1 MKKNTSNKMMLG
13 NRLQNHSYI
22 KLFAVCCLLLM
33 FSCKA
38 KKQLVTRAAID
49 TVPAKPAVVKV
60 NPIIAKLAAAKN
72 QQVFFNTFAAKAK
85 ATLNMDGTSNN
96 VTLNIRIKRDKE
108 IWVSVTAILAVEV
121 ARLVI
126 TPDSLMLINKLEN
139 VYLKQPF
146 SYIHSFAGNQVNYK
160 MLESLLVGNA
170 INEFLSEKDS
180 LKIDG
185 GNTILSGN
193 LQDLAFKLILGP
205 DMKVSQTYLND
216 QNAAQSLQVNND
228 TFIQVTG
235 KVIPSQIGM
244 VSMVKDKKIE
254 LNLHYT
260 RIDFDK
266 VQDYP
271 FSISADYKE
280 QK

>member
-13 NRLQNHSYI
+13 NKLQNHSYI

-33 FSCKA
+33 FGCKA
-38 KKQLVTRAAID
+38 KKQLVARVAID

-60 NPIIAKLAAAKN
+60 NPVIAKLAAIRN
-72 QQVFFNTFAAKAK
+72 QQVFFNTFTAKAK
-85 ATLNMDGTSNN
+85 ATLNMDGASNN
-96 VTLNIRIKRDKE
+96 VTLNIRINRDKK
-108 IWVSVTAILAVEV
+108 IWVSVTAILGVEV
-121 ARLVI
+121 ARLVV
-126 TPDSLMLINKLEN
+126 TPDSLLLINKLEGL
-139 VYLKQPF
+139 YLKQPF

-170 INEFLSEKDS
+170 INELLNEKDS
-180 LKIDG
+180 LKLDG

-193 LQDLAFKLILGP
+193 LQDLAFTLILGP
-205 DMKVSQTYLND
+205 DMKVTQTTLDD
-216 QNAAQSLQVNND
+216 QTARQSLQVTNGA
-228 TFIQVTG
+228 FIQVTG

-260 RIDFDK
+260 KVDFDK

-271 FSISADYKE
+271 FSISAEYKE